1 MRFKIPFG
9 SLLKSAVLVRQSS
22 QVSGISYPF
31 LLMFLC
37 FFGTVYNSQSQSVA
51 ELHYDSVVRER
62 SSKILAVIQFSNDHQ
77 KLQAQEILV
86 QQYKQLNI
94 LQETIQSDSIRKFEQ
109 KKLHEDFLK
118 QLNNTLN
125 ESQIEQVKDGMT
137 YRVFPITMAAYE
149 DMLPSLTQEQKAQI
163 YNWLK
168 EARELAMDEG
178 SSNKKHAMFGKYKGR
193 INNYLSAQGYDMK
206 KESKDWEERVKL
218 RKEQEKK
225 NAIL

>member
-1 MRFKIPFG
+1 MPLVK
-9 SLLKSAVLVRQSS
+9 SLLSSAVLVRQSC
-22 QVSGISYPF
+22 QVFGISFRF
-31 LLMFLC
+31 LLMLLC
-37 FFGTVYNSQSQSVA
+37 FFTAVNNSQSQSIA

-62 SSKILAVIQFSNDHQ
+62 SSKILAAIPFSDEHQ

-86 QQYKQLNI
+86 QQYKQLNN
-94 LQETIQSDSIRKFEQ
+94 LQETIQSDSIRKSEL
-109 KKLHEDFLK
+109 KKLHAIFLK
-118 QLNNTLN
+118 QLSNALS

-149 DMLPSLTQEQKAQI
+149 DMLPSLTQEQKTQI

-206 KESKDWEERVKL
+206 KESKEWEERLKL

-225 NAIL
+225 NAIQ